1 MLTLY
6 ELNDTI
12 RKAIELGFDEETGEI
27 FDTDYIEALE
37 LQRDEKI
44 ETIALFIKDLKAE
57 AEAIK
62 AEKMNLARR
71 QQTAENRAESL
82 KRYLTACLGGEKFK
96 SSKVAI
102 SYRKSQTVEF
112 IDGFDVNQL
121 PEQYQRRV
129 DPEVNK
135 VAIKDALKEGKEIYG
150 VYLQDH
156 TNTIIK

>member
-1 MLTLY
+1 MTLY
-6 ELNDTI
+6 QLNDTI

-44 ETIALFIKDLKAE
+44 ENIALFIKNLKAE

-71 QQTAENRAESL
+71 QQTAENKAEWL
-82 KRYLTACLGGEKFK
+82 KQYLAKCLDGEKFFTP
-96 SSKVAI
+96 KVAI

-121 PEQYQRRV
+121 PEQYQRKV
-129 DPEVNK
+129 EPEADK
-135 VAIKDALKEGKEIYG
+135 TALKDALKEGQEIYG
-150 VYLQDH
+150 VYLQEH
-156 TNTIIK
+156 QNTIIK

>member
-1 MLTLY
+1 MTLY
-6 ELNDTI
+6 QLNDTI

-27 FDTDYIEALE
+27 FDADALEALE

-44 ETIALFIKDLKAE
+44 ETIALFIKNLKAE

-71 QQTAENRAESL
+71 QQTAENKAEWL
-82 KRYLTACLGGEKFK
+82 KQYLTKCLDGEKFF
-96 SSKVAI
+96 SPKVAI

-129 DPEVNK
+129 DPEADKTALKN
-135 VAIKDALKEGKEIYG
+135 ALKEGTEIYG
-150 VYLQDH
+150 VYLAEH
-156 TNTIIK
+156 NNTIIK

>member
-1 MLTLY
+1 MTLY

-27 FDTDYIEALE
+27 FDADALEALE

-62 AEKMNLARR
+62 AEKMNLAKR
-71 QQTAENRAESL
+71 QQNSENKAESL
-82 KRYLTACLGGEKFK
+82 KRYLTKCLDGEKFR
-96 SSKVAI
+96 SPKVVI

-121 PEQYQRRV
+121 PEQYQRRA
-129 DPEVNK
+129 DPEADK
-135 VAIKDALKEGKEIYG
+135 TALKDALKAGEEIYG
-150 VYLQDH
+150 VYLADH
-156 TNTIIK
+156 NNTIIK

>member
-1 MLTLY
+1 MTLY

-27 FDTDYIEALE
+27 LDINALEALE
-37 LQRDEKI
+37 IRRDEKI
-44 ETIALFIKDLKAE
+44 EPIALFIKDLKAE

-71 QQTAENRAESL
+71 QQTAENHAESL
-82 KRYLTACLGGEKFK
+82 KRYLTKCLDGEKFR
-96 SSKVAI
+96 SPRVAI

-112 IDGFDVNQL
+112 IDGFDVNLL
-121 PEQYQRRV
+121 PEEYQRRV
-129 DPEVNK
+129 DPEADK
-135 VAIKDALKEGKEIYG
+135 TALKDALKAGEEIYG
-150 VYLQDH
+150 VYLEDH